1 MRDVFCNQC
10 GHRNPVGA
18 RYCSSCGATL
28 DVTLVDDGSA
38 GEATDEHLDTEH
50 HDHMIPEVLGHPCL
64 VVESGHRAGAA
75 YALDGDIV
83 RIGRHP
89 DSNIFLD
96 DITVS
101 RRHAEL
107 ERSDDTF
114 IVRDA
119 GSLNGTYVNR
129 RRTESARLGGGDE
142 LQIGK
147 FKLIYL
153 RPETPEP

>member
-10 GHRNPVGA
+10 GHRNGPA
-18 RYCSSCGATL
+18 SRYCSSCGAAL
-28 DVTLVDDGSA
+28 DVTLVDDG
-38 GEATDEHLDTEH
+38 GQLDTEH
-50 HDHMIPEVLGHPCL
+50 HEHLVPEVLGRPCL
-64 VVESGHRAGAA
+64 VVEAGHRAGTT
-75 YALDGDIV
+75 YPLDGDVV

-89 DSNIFLD
+89 DSDIFLD

-107 ERSDDTF
+107 ERTDETF
-114 IVRDA
+114 VVRDA

-129 RRTESARLGGGDE
+129 RRTESARLAGGDE

-147 FKLIYL
+147 FKLVFL
-153 RPETPEP
+153 RPEGAEA

>member
-10 GHRNPVGA
+10 GHRNPAAA
-18 RYCSSCGATL
+18 RYCSSCGAAL
-28 DVTLVDDGSA
+28 DVTLLDDG
-38 GEATDEHLDTEH
+38 GEHVDTEH
-50 HDHMIPEVLGHPCL
+50 HEHLVPQVLGRPCL
-64 VVESGHRAGAA
+64 VVEAGHRAGST
-75 YALDGDIV
+75 YPLDGETV

-89 DSNIFLD
+89 DSDIFLD
-96 DITVS
+96 DVTVS

-114 IVRDA
+114 VVRDA

-129 RRTESARLGGGDE
+129 RRTESARLASGDE

-147 FKLIYL
+147 FKLVYL
-153 RPETPEP
+153 RPESATA